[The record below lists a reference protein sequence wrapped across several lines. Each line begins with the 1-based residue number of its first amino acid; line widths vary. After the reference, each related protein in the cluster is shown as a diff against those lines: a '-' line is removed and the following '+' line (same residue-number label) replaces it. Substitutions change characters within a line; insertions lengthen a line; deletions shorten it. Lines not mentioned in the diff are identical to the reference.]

1 MAGDDFITDPGLPH
15 PSPTESYW
23 QSPPHAI
30 ASHQSP
36 QLPKETSVVII
47 GSGITGTS
55 VAYHLLQRHPDLKV
69 AILEARTITSGATGR
84 NGGHCTDVSFKTYRQ
99 TRERIG
105 RDAAMRLVKFRRS
118 HVDATRQL
126 AREVFD
132 EGFGDAHFR
141 DVQSLTAVYDQG
153 IKDGLEALLEDFPE
167 WRDRYFVING
177 QEAHEKHGM
186 PGAYGIIASPA
197 AALWPYR
204 LITGALER
212 LLSKH
217 KSFSLEAKS
226 PVLSISAN
234 DDPSC
239 PYLVRTPRG
248 TIRTQHVVHCTNG
261 HASHL
266 LPALASKIIP
276 VRGQMSAQTPSSELP
291 RLGHSYSWSLCWPG
305 GGFDYMTQAGDSEG
319 LVFLGG
325 GAQQAKEVGAVELG
339 VTDDSAL
346 NKPGLAHL
354 CSILPKH
361 FEAGEGTALK
371 QAWTGVMGFTPDAF
385 PLVGM
390 VPPEL
395 TPTKLSLGATGSEW
409 IAAGFSGYGMVH
421 CWQSGRALADM
432 ISGQPQKTIDEYF
445 PTEEFALCRER
456 FQGMELETLRS
467 FFVQN
472 PPEIPRNGGAMA
484 STTFTSPPEHRLT
497 VPQESPHEHQQSL
510 FLSRIITNVEKLN
523 EAVMVLNKSLQVAH
537 CPQLASTHFSAD
549 RTSQEIN
556 VQNMNV
562 ELVAQ
567 MLKNYQ
573 SNVLFHL
580 EATDSLKD
588 PTSTARGAGRDD

>member
-1 MAGDDFITDPGLPH
+1 MAGDDYIADPGLPH
-15 PSPTESYW
+15 PAPTESYW
-23 QSPPHAI
+23 QCPPHAL
-30 ASHQSP
+30 ASHQSA
-36 QLPKETSVVII
+36 QLPTEASVVII

-55 VAYHLLQRHPDLKV
+55 VAYHLLQRNPHLQV
-69 AILEARTITSGATGR
+69 VIVEARTITSGATGR
-84 NGGHCTDVSFKTYRQ
+84 NGGHCKDVSFKTYRQ

-105 RDAAMRLVKFRRS
+105 RDAAMRLVNFRRS
-118 HVDATRQL
+118 HVDETRRL
-126 AREVFD
+126 AQEVHD
-132 EGFGDAHFR
+132 EGFGEAQFR

-153 IKDGLEALLEDFPE
+153 IFEGFKDGLEALLEDFPE
-167 WRDRYFVING
+167 WRDQYSIING
-177 QEAHEKHGM
+177 HESHEKHGM
-186 PGAYGIIASPA
+186 PGAHGIIASPA

-204 LITGALER
+204 LITGSLER

-217 KSFSLEAKS
+217 KSFSLEAQT

-234 DDPSC
+234 DVPSH

-276 VRGQMSAQTPSSELP
+276 VRGQMSVQTPSSELP

-305 GGFDYMTQAGDSEG
+305 GGFDYMTQAGDAEG

-325 GAQQAKEVGAVELG
+325 GAQQAKEVGVVELG

-354 CSILPKH
+354 CSILPNH
-361 FEAGEGTALK
+361 FEAAEGTTLK

-385 PLVGM
+385 PLVGK
-390 VPPEL
+390 VPQEL
-395 TPTKLSLGATGSEW
+395 TPTKLSIGAAGNEW

-432 ISGQPQKTIDEYF
+432 ISGQPQDTIDEYF
-445 PTEEFALCRER
+445 PTEQFALSRKRLE
-456 FQGMELETLRS
+456 GMNLETLRA
-467 FFVQN
+467 FFVPN
-472 PPEIPRNGGAMA
+472 PPEIPR
-484 STTFTSPPEHRLT
+484 SHLET
-497 VPQESPHEHQQSL
+497 ESPHEHQQSL
-510 FLSRIITNVEKLN
+510 LLSRIITNVEKLN
-523 EAVMVLNKSLQVAH
+523 EAVMVLNKSLQ
-537 CPQLASTHFSAD
+537 
-549 RTSQEIN
+549 EIN

-567 MLKNYQ
+567 MFKNYQ

-588 PTSTARGAGRDD
+588 STSMARAAEGDD